1 MDDIMDIINESS
13 DGLIPK
19 SPTGEGDDL
28 GGGGSNET
36 PANPSNSASAGG
48 SNESSVP
55 LRFPSPPIDV
65 SVQITSDDNTTKG
78 KAVLA
83 TPDGDNSTEV
93 SVPAASAPAS
103 APIAPAPSADM
114 GTKGKTPVSES
125 QMGAPASTAT
135 PRPIW
140 AMWLHLPCRRAD
152 RRSRAQTNIRT

>member
-1 MDDIMDIINESS
+1 MDIINESS
-13 DGLIPK
+13 DDLIPK
-19 SPTGEGDDL
+19 SPTGEGDGL

-36 PANPSNSASAGG
+36 LANPSNSASAGG
-48 SNESSVP
+48 SNESSAP

-65 SVQITSDDNTTKG
+65 SVQIMSDDNTTKG

-114 GTKGKTPVSES
+114 GTEGKTPVSES
-125 QMGAPASTAT
+125 QWPA
-135 PRPIW
+135 RNIW
-140 AMWLHLPCRRAD
+140 SE
-152 RRSRAQTNIRT
+152 RSRLLA